1 MCTTISLQWEPEV
14 IAIALMFLAGKLT
27 KFDVDDWEGRT
38 KEHKKWWDMFVDDI
52 SISLLEDICH
62 QVLDLYSINMPE
74 TPQDSP
80 PSKPP
85 LPILSTARIT

>member
-27 KFDVDDWEGRT
+27 KFDVVDWEGRT
-38 KEHKKWWDMFVDDI
+38 KEHKKWWDMFVEDI
-52 SISLLEDICH
+52 SINLLEDICH

-80 PSKPP
+80 PSK
-85 LPILSTARIT
+85 LL